1 MLMTV
6 DSRAINQ
13 WGIANSTSVMIYTTR
28 QIIEMDEMCK
38 SSKIKEG
45 ICRVDLTM
53 CRIETTA
60 TIISEVL
67 LRVWGGGKAHR
78 DGFHAALQHHGVS
91 LGRHSREGSWLT

>member
-6 DSRAINQ
+6 DSRASNH
-13 WGIANSTSVMIYTTR
+13 WGIANSTSVMIYTTQ

-53 CRIETTA
+53 CCIETAATA
-60 TIISEVL
+60 ISEVL
-67 LRVWGGGKAHR
+67 LQVWRGGKAHQ
-78 DGFHAALQHHGVS
+78 DGFHEALQHHGVS
-91 LGRHSREGSWLT
+91 LGHHSREGSWLT